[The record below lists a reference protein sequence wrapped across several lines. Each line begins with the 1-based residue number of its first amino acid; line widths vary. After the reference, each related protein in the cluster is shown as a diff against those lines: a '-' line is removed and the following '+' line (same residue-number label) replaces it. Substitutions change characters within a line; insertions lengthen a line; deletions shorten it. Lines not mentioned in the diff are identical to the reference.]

1 MSFIPNRNRK
11 RNSEWFVDLEQ
22 GLNRF
27 LDKGDW
33 LYNFENENPQPKKQD
48 IEARYLSQYFFSKLI
63 QSIDE
68 RFKVEITDS
77 TYMYLICNGKE
88 TMFHFDVMNNPK
100 ESHAFGKTIKK
111 VSIDEW
117 EKWRNELYHTIGNFT
132 PVPWPIMKYG
142 SINMQDIHKGLD
154 ERWDLFLKLCQSEWT
169 YFKKYS
175 IYIDFQSYIKLTCQ
189 EIYFVEIYD
198 LFNDKFGTQS
208 IGDLSNEELLSWYD
222 AISTIDLSNKKIVTF
237 GNDLSND
244 VRNINRLITIR
255 GRLMMALVKKNR
267 Q

>member
-1 MSFIPNRNRK
+1 MNYTLSNECIENYNESTRIDFPKYTSQIINLANQ
-11 RNSEWFVDLEQ
+11 NAQ
-22 GLNRF
+22 GTRPAVVGQMTELF
-27 LDKGDW
+27 QK
-33 LYNFENENPQPKKQD
+33 FMETD
-48 IEARYLSQYFFSKLI
+48 IE
-63 QSIDE
+63 
-68 RFKVEITDS
+68 
-77 TYMYLICNGKE
+77 
-88 TMFHFDVMNNPK
+88 
-100 ESHAFGKTIKK
+100 KT
-111 VSIDEW
+111 IDEW

-237 GNDLSND
+237 GNDLTND

-255 GRLMMALVKKNR
+255 GRLMIALAKKNR

>member
-11 RNSEWFVDLEQ
+11 RNPEWFVDLEQ

-88 TMFHFDVMNNPK
+88 TMFHIDVMNNPK
-100 ESHAFGKTIKK
+100 EFHTFGKTIKK

-142 SINMQDIHKGLD
+142 GINMQDIHKGLD

-198 LFNDKFGTQS
+198 LFNDKFGTHS

>member
-1 MSFIPNRNRK
+1 MGR
-11 RNSEWFVDLEQ
+11 L
-22 GLNRF
+22 
-27 LDKGDW
+27 
-33 LYNFENENPQPKKQD
+33 
-48 IEARYLSQYFFSKLI
+48 
-63 QSIDE
+63 
-68 RFKVEITDS
+68 
-77 TYMYLICNGKE
+77 
-88 TMFHFDVMNNPK
+88 VMNNPK

-117 EKWRNELYHTIGNFT
+117 EKWRNKLYHTIGNFT

>member
-11 RNSEWFVDLEQ
+11 RNPEWFVDLEQ

-77 TYMYLICNGKE
+77 TYMYLICNGKG

-100 ESHAFGKTIKK
+100 ESHTFGKTIKK

-198 LFNDKFGTQS
+198 LFNDKFGTHS

>member
-1 MSFIPNRNRK
+1 M
-11 RNSEWFVDLEQ
+11 
-22 GLNRF
+22 
-27 LDKGDW
+27 
-33 LYNFENENPQPKKQD
+33 
-48 IEARYLSQYFFSKLI
+48 RY
-63 QSIDE
+63 
-68 RFKVEITDS
+68 
-77 TYMYLICNGKE
+77 
-88 TMFHFDVMNNPK
+88 
-100 ESHAFGKTIKK
+100 
-111 VSIDEW
+111 
-117 EKWRNELYHTIGNFT
+117 
-132 PVPWPIMKYG
+132 
-142 SINMQDIHKGLD
+142 IHKGLD